1 MCTTPLHRHTQYAFD
16 VMFYRKLPRA
26 QVKSSRLVA
35 RKGVRRRRGRG
46 AVIPVDSDDPA
57 VLPPAPVSTGT
68 AAGAG
73 SSASASAGAS
83 TGAGAASPA
92 AMPSSE
98 LQPVRRCLIVRL
110 QTPAEPWLCPVPS
123 CSMPHATT
131 EAAMLHLQRVHPKA
145 YVQRVWICVPAQ
157 PRRTSCGC
165 TCFG

>member
-1 MCTTPLHRHTQYAFD
+1 
-16 VMFYRKLPRA
+16 MFYRKLPRA

-46 AVIPVDSDDPA
+46 AVIPVDCDDPA
-57 VLPPAPVSTGT
+57 VPPPAPDTTGT

-73 SSASASAGAS
+73 SGAGDGAGAS
-83 TGAGAASPA
+83 AGAGAASPA
-92 AMPSSE
+92 VVMPSAK

-145 YVQRVWICVPAQ
+145 YVLYAGPCSACLARARVL
-157 PRRTSCGC
+157 PRSVVVSREST
-165 TCFG
+165 